1 MWNAMQQDCAVFT
14 EPVNSSEVTASWLA
28 AISLRIPFVSHSV
41 TNAAPLTC
49 LTQA

>member
-14 EPVNSSEVTASWLA
+14 EPVNSSEVTTSRLA
-28 AISLRIPFVSHSV
+28 AISLRIPFASHSV
-41 TNAAPLTC
+41 TNATPLAC